1 MFYHE
6 HAWGAGQWVA
16 MGLGMIVFWVLVVIV
31 VVALVRWVGAAGR
44 SGPHQPTGYAAAP
57 PTATPPPAAP
67 AAQPSGA
74 LQILQERFA
83 RGEISEEEYIARRD
97 ILQGP

>member
-16 MGLGMIVFWVLVVIV
+16 MGLGMIVFWGLVVLVVI
-31 VVALVRWVGAAGR
+31 ALVRWVGAAGR
-44 SGPHQPTGYAAAP
+44 SGPHQPAGYAAAP
-57 PTATPPPAAP
+57 PAAPPAP
-67 AAQPSGA
+67 ATGQPSGA

-97 ILQGP
+97 ILQGR